1 MNWEVLNGFSS
12 DLTTKAAA
20 ARVAV
25 RDVKRVIEG
34 VWEYTEG
41 EVSADVSK
49 QIDQLHSDLVECIY
63 DLVEIEDKVEV
74 ILNELMDAVYM
85 AKAEGRA

>member
-12 DLTTKAAA
+12 DLTTNAAA